1 MPPGVWNG
9 FKGMSDPYAIV
20 ANCCTHPHDPSRSRA
35 ARPVRERHSV
45 RLVGQTPLTGARCSL
60 TGAAG
65 FVGSRLAR
73 ALLALGYDVHAVVR
87 DEAGPRLRGVTGLRL
102 GVLRPGGRGGRRR
115 PRRRV
120 GRKLCFHCAWIATP
134 GAYLT
139 SPENGVHVA
148 AAETLGR
155 ALVEAGCSRL
165 VALGTCFEYA
175 PSERPLSEA
184 SPLGPTTP
192 YAQAKVAAHELLTHV
207 CEGTATSLAW
217 ARLFYLYGPFEDP
230 RRLVPAVTRALLDGR
245 AAPTTAGAQVRDFL
259 HVDDVAR
266 ALAAVAQSDLVGP
279 VNVASGRPVT
289 VREIV
294 GTIGRLTG
302 REDLLQLGAMP
313 YAAGDPMV
321 VAADTRR
328 LESCGWAPE
337 LSLAEGLSRTVAWW
351 RGQLEAR

>member
-1 MPPGVWNG
+1 M
-9 FKGMSDPYAIV
+9 
-20 ANCCTHPHDPSRSRA
+20 
-35 ARPVRERHSV
+35 
-45 RLVGQTPLTGARCSL
+45 LL

-102 GVLRPGGRGGRRR
+102 VSCDLADAGAVAGL
-115 PRRRV
+115 V
-120 GRKLCFHCAWIATP
+120 GRIRPEVCFHCAWIATP

-184 SPLGPTTP
+184 SLLGPTTP

-289 VREIV
+289 VRELV